1 MSEFFIVVNFHNFP
15 QKKDLAAYNLIS
27 RSNQSRLTRRGS
39 EAFLDSYFVLGAV
52 DCVLQRWCGY
62 TRRVGGPGEVEYF
75 ISGLT
80 HTHLRCEDDVV
91 HTLITQPHELLKLLV
106 WLARAVYPQLTSSIP
121 GLKLLQKISVLDM
134 KILLWNVTRTH
145 LSPPWAL
152 LWFAIKHWCI
162 CSKSTK

>member
-39 EAFLDSYFVLGAV
+39 LAFLDSYFVLSAV
-52 DCVLQRWCGY
+52 DRCVLQRWCGY

-80 HTHLRCEDDVV
+80 HTQLRCEDDVV
-91 HTLITQPHELLKLLV
+91 HTLITQPELLKLLDY
-106 WLARAVYPQLTSSIP
+106 LARAVHPQLTSRFKIVHY
-121 GLKLLQKISVLDM
+121 KLLS
-134 KILLWNVTRTH
+134 
-145 LSPPWAL
+145 A
-152 LWFAIKHWCI
+152 KHY
-162 CSKSTK
+162 SA

>member
-39 EAFLDSYFVLGAV
+39 EAFLDSYLVLGAV
-52 DCVLQRWCGY
+52 DCVLQRWCGH

-80 HTHLRCEDDVV
+80 HTQLRCEDYVV

-121 GLKLLQKISVLDM
+121 GLKLLHYKLWSAKDFSAWCLNTFEPSVGFIVIRYKTL
-134 KILLWNVTRTH
+134 VH
-145 LSPPWAL
+145 L
-152 LWFAIKHWCI
+152 F
-162 CSKSTK
+162 